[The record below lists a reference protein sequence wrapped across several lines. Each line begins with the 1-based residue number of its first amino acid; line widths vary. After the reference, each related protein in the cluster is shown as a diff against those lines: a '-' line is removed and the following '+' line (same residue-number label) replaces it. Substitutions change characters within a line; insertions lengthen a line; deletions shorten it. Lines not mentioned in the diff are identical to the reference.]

1 MNTGIPHAI
10 VGFLIGAVCCAG
22 AELALGQSSHSLA
35 LVSGQPNLANV
46 ASFNPASFNPANVA
60 SFASP
65 ASEQKSAKP
74 IPASA
79 DRQTAQATVPA
90 GGTSAVVVGNCPCPQ
105 PKYVRS
111 STSYA
116 VQKVDTYVELDTDAG
131 VPLTVT
137 LPAAPDP
144 LERHEIWLGAQPGLP
159 GGTVTIDTAGQAFEL
174 FGSADLA
181 LDAANTGVVL
191 LFVQPQPPPAGGY
204 WRVSGL

>member
-10 VGFLIGAVCCAG
+10 VGFLLGAVFCAG
-22 AELALGQSSHSLA
+22 AELALGQSSHALA
-35 LVSGQPNLANV
+35 LASGRPKLANF
-46 ASFNPASFNPANVA
+46 ASFNPASFTGPASTN
-60 SFASP
+60 P
-65 ASEQKSAKP
+65 ASEQKSATP
-74 IPASA
+74 ITASTE
-79 DRQTAQATVPA
+79 RQVAQATAPA
-90 GGTSAVVVGNCPCPQ
+90 GGTSSAVVGNCPCPQ

-116 VQKVDTYVELDTDAG
+116 VAKGDTYVELDTDAG
-131 VPLTVT
+131 LPLTVT
-137 LPAAPDP
+137 LPTNPDP

-159 GGTVTIDTAGQAFEL
+159 GGTVAIDTAGQPTAL
-174 FGSADLA
+174 FGSADLL